1 MDTATVK
8 NGTNTR
14 KISANR
20 DLLVFVGLWLLTFA
34 LYLPA
39 AKAGWVRDAVGWLNN
54 IRNLPFA
61 DYINNTQ
68 SAIPSLYQFTQFTT
82 YLVYKVVNANP
93 YAWHLLMVTMHVV
106 NCYLFY
112 LLCATLFTDAGLKNG
127 RSIALAGVCLYT
139 VCPHISEVIVW
150 EPAFHYLQGF
160 LLILLI
166 LRWQQLFIHNP
177 LKKYAWWAGIVY
189 LCSTYSLEIF
199 YLTPW
204 FSVAM
209 LLYYRFGLRYDRE
222 TIRKAFR
229 YFVIPQLLLFLVHII
244 LLKVV
249 YSYLFAHIGPNFWQ
263 PFTNYICKP
272 PRYLFHILFMGR
284 FFSFDTRKAVYDMI
298 GSTPGLIIF
307 YNAFILLCLHVGSRF
322 SGMSSRGK
330 IAALLFAW
338 IIPATAIILPL
349 AFPDMLLV
357 YFDRYTYFL
366 DAFVYMLLAIGISY
380 IPGKYISGA
389 VLAAIGA
396 AHVYFTIIINLTWK
410 HSNYITTRLLKEMPD
425 PTGKT
430 VVILNLPQN
439 MNGVPMIGAE
449 QDGQFKKMHD
459 MLVAPGNYKIYDA
472 AAYNMLT
479 KEDGAHVL
487 VVNDSTVKVT
497 LNQWGTWWWY
507 GDFGGISYENEDYKL
522 NMVDMGHWYLLTLKK
537 PKENFLLLFEVGD
550 QWRTVDWNRK
560 NEEQY

>member
-1 MDTATVK
+1 MDTAAVK
-8 NGTNTR
+8 NGAIFS
-14 KISANR
+14 KIPGNR
-20 DLLVFVGLWLLTFA
+20 NLWVFAGLWLLTFA

-39 AKAGWVRDAVGWLNN
+39 AKAGWVRDATGWLNN
-54 IRNLPFA
+54 IRNLPFWN
-61 DYINNTQ
+61 YINNTQ
-68 SAIPSLYQFTQFTT
+68 SEIPSLYQFTQFTT
-82 YLVYKVVNANP
+82 YLVYKIVKANP
-93 YAWHLLMVTMHVV
+93 YAWHMLMVTMHAV

-112 LLCATLFTDAGLKNG
+112 LICATLFTDAGLRNG
-127 RSIALAGVCLYT
+127 NATAIAGVSLYT
-139 VCPHISEVIVW
+139 LSPHISEVIVW

-160 LLILLI
+160 LLILLV
-166 LRWQQLFIHNP
+166 LRWQQQFIHTTQT
-177 LKKYAWWAGIVY
+177 KYAWWAGIVY

-204 FSVAM
+204 FSAAM
-209 LLYYRFGLRYDRE
+209 VLYYRFGLNYDHD
-222 TIRKAFR
+222 TCKKAIR
-229 YFVIPQLLLFLVHII
+229 YFILPQLLLFLLHII
-244 LLKVV
+244 ILKVV

-284 FFSFDTRKAVYDMI
+284 FFSFDTRKAIYDVI
-298 GSTPGLIIF
+298 GSVPALIIF
-307 YNAFILLCLHVGSRF
+307 YNIFILLCLHIASRF
-322 SGMSSRGK
+322 PGMSGK
-330 IAALLFAW
+330 GKAASLLFAW
-338 IIPATAIILPL
+338 IVPATAIILPL

-366 DAFVYMLLAIGISY
+366 NAFIYMLLALMITYITAKFISRAMLIILGI
-380 IPGKYISGA
+380 INI
-389 VLAAIGA
+389 
-396 AHVYFTIIINLTWK
+396 YFTVTINLIWK
-410 HSNYITTRLLKEMPD
+410 QSNYITTRLLKEMPE
-425 PTGKT
+425 PAGKT

-449 QDGQFKKMHD
+449 HDGQFKKMRD
-459 MLVAPGNYKIYDA
+459 MLVAPSNTKMYDV

-479 KEDGAHVL
+479 KDDGAHVL

-497 LNQWGTWWWY
+497 LNQWGTWWWF
-507 GDFGGISYENEDYKL
+507 GDFGAVSYENEDYKL

-550 QWRTVDWNRK
+550 QWRTVNWNLK